1 MEPIKHNELVDLYRN
16 CMRYGIIHYCEDKV
30 CWNGDCK
37 TIKVVRLD
45 DKVYLFTCINGNVEE
60 VIEC

>member
-1 MEPIKHNELVDLYRN
+1 MKSIKHDELINLYKN

-30 CWNGDCK
+30 CCNGAYR
-37 TIKVVRLD
+37 TTKVVRLD
-45 DKVYLFTCINGNVEE
+45 DKVYLFTCINGNVEK

>member
-1 MEPIKHNELVDLYRN
+1 MKSIKHDELIELYRN

-30 CWNGDCK
+30 CGNGGYK

-45 DKVYLFTCINGNVEE
+45 DKVYLFTCINGNVEK